1 MRKFI
6 GTAMFVF
13 STMMVIATT
22 ISSFVLGG
30 KTIITLIGGVFDV
43 RLVTAFIISSVLMGV
58 SFAVT
63 RVFGEMCDVTVEL
76 SDNGCHPK
84 ADIKLDE

>member
-1 MRKFI
+1 MKKFI

-43 RLVTAFIISSVLMGV
+43 RLIMAFIISSVLM
-58 SFAVT
+58 SIFFAVT
-63 RVFGEMCDVTVEL
+63 RIFGDMCGVEVGL
-76 SDNGCHPK
+76 TDSEHPHVDDNP
-84 ADIKLDE
+84 DE